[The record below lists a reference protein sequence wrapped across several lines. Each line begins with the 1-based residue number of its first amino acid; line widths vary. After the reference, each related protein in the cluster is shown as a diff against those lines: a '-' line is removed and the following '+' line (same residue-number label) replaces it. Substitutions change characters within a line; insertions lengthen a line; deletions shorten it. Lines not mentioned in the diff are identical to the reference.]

1 MMGRLEFLMMLLPE
15 FLMMSRPELLI
26 MRRPEFL
33 MMRRPAL
40 PCAALTIRV
49 ENHLHYY

>member
-1 MMGRLEFLMMLLPE
+1 
-15 FLMMSRPELLI
+15 MMSRPELLM

-40 PCAALTIRV
+40 PCPVLKIRV